1 MTINELPLSASDN
14 LSPDLPV
21 SYNIETFY
29 RRPVKAAFSPGAVTQ
44 IRSETHVREPLYV
57 LRTTSR
63 LDKPIPSLLVGR
75 QSDILALPIP
85 GLTR

>member
-1 MTINELPLSASDN
+1 MTINELLLSTSDN
-14 LSPDLPV
+14 LSQDLPV
-21 SYNIETFY
+21 SYIIETFY
-29 RRPVKAAFSPGAVTQ
+29 RRPAKTDFSPGAVTQ
-44 IRSETHVREPLYV
+44 ILSETHVLEPLYV